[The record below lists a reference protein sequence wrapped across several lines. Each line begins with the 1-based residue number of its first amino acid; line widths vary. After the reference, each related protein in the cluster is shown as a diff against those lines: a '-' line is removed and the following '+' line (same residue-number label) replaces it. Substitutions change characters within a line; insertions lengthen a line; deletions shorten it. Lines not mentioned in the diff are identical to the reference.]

1 MNRPDQFERFVLPDG
16 VRKVTYEKDTKVVN
30 AAKVKIEREDHTL
43 GNLLRMQLHRDN
55 RVLFAGY
62 MVPHPLEHHFVLRVQ
77 TIPNTS
83 PFEVIKA
90 AVDDLQKELTI
101 LEQQFTDKVDQE
113 KRNRGLV

>member
-1 MNRPDQFERFVLPDG
+1 MGKCFC
-16 VRKVTYEKDTKVVN
+16 
-30 AAKVKIEREDHTL
+30 
-43 GNLLRMQLHRDN
+43 LRIIYVCRQLHRDN

-101 LEQQFTDKVDQE
+101 LEQQVSA
-113 KRNRGLV
+113 VA